1 MSILTQPIKLDAA
14 GFFRWWGDELAAL
27 VPTWLKKLFGGS
39 RPVLVLKRATRGV
52 EVTLWAAG
60 RTENLGEFS
69 LDEEGRARR
78 EDLMRQ
84 RIDVQHAEVLLD
96 LTPSDSMVRRFRLPA
111 ATEENLA
118 QVAGFELDRLT
129 PFTTEQVYYHVRL
142 IERLPDT
149 KQIYVELALTPRNR
163 LDPLLEELAAS
174 GWFADRVEI
183 AADPAKRAH
192 QLLPERF
199 QKPGKRLPRILNSA
213 LAALLVGLAL
223 LIVVLPIWRDYR
235 RSAELEQEMRK
246 VSKVAKEVETLR
258 QDAEKLSR
266 EASFLTKRKRSEPAM
281 VDVINELSRV
291 IPNNTW
297 LYGLQYKDRRLVIQG
312 QSPSASSLIAV
323 MEASPY
329 LHNTSFVS
337 PVTKDVSSGF
347 ERFQIASQV
356 LNGRFPDAKSEAS
369 GSRTQEPE

>member
-1 MSILTQPIKLDAA
+1 VYGTTRQVEANHT
-14 GFFRWWGDELAAL
+14 AAL
-27 VPTWLKKLFGGS
+27 
-39 RPVLVLKRATRGV
+39 
-52 EVTLWAAG
+52 
-60 RTENLGEFS
+60 
-69 LDEEGRARR
+69 
-78 EDLMRQ
+78 
-84 RIDVQHAEVLLD
+84 
-96 LTPSDSMVRRFRLPA
+96 
-111 ATEENLA
+111 
-118 QVAGFELDRLT
+118 
-129 PFTTEQVYYHVRL
+129 
-142 IERLPDT
+142 
-149 KQIYVELALTPRNR
+149 
-163 LDPLLEELAAS
+163 
-174 GWFADRVEI
+174 
-183 AADPAKRAH
+183 
-192 QLLPERF
+192 RF
-199 QKPGKRLPRILNSA
+199 QTV
-213 LAALLVGLAL
+213 LA
-223 LIVVLPIWRDYR
+223 
-235 RSAELEQEMRK
+235 EQFT
-246 VSKVAKEVETLR
+246 EVFSPLR

-356 LNGRFPDAKSEAS
+356 LNGRFPDSKSETP